1 MELAHARLE
10 RAQPL
15 AHGGRRFVVG
25 REREEAL
32 QIVRGGAEAFET
44 FVDEAAVAQLERNVG
59 RDEQGAVRGLLRD
72 QRSRSG
78 GQITKQDIHVV
89 SITEGTE
96 REAFRHAADL
106 LQKYHNSEKAKLR
119 KE

>member
-1 MELAHARLE
+1 MAAGRSKVQKTVKPEVPKRHFRIE
-10 RAQPL
+10 FTVGQP
-15 AHGGRRFVVG
+15 GPDNPPKMNMFM
-25 REREEAL
+25 
-32 QIVRGGAEAFET
+32 
-44 FVDEAAVAQLERNVG
+44 G